1 MLVPPREARWSV
13 HTQNTLGPFLIL
25 PLMAHWAKVTI
36 HRAEGSE
43 GFTEQGV
50 VETVTTLPRTQAT
63 ALCWPAEGRCEEW
76 RRGRGSTQERR
87 DQVPFRKHRKGPRGR
102 VETATEQEQK

>member
-13 HTQNTLGPFLIL
+13 HRQNILGPFLIL

-50 VETVTTLPRTQAT
+50 VEAVITLPEHRTLPCAG
-63 ALCWPAEGRCEEW
+63 LLRGDGGVEE
-76 RRGRGSTQERR
+76 GRGSTQERR